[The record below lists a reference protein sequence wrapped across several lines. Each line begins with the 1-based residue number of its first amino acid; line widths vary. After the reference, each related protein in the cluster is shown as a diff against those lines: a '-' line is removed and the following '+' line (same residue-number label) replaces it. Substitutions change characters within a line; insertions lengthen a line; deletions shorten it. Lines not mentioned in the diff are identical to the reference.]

1 MHNMIIGETCLLAY
15 QLRRL
20 NIIQDENEL
29 FDNMITTLDGVHKLI
44 EDDFQHILNVQ
55 YLKHLNY
62 AYYPDHGISYSK
74 WVNTR
79 YSIDTNNIFSWPV
92 FSFFHYDAF
101 NIEQKDSIKRKTQ
114 RFEEKF
120 MSKENVNLFYYYRE
134 GKNFNIEKII
144 EKCSSLLLFL
154 ITKYNKQFK
163 LFLITKT
170 HDIKGVKFKDY
181 GSIQHLNFTSPSSWI
196 GTDDNWNGSSDN
208 DLFDNFLEH
217 YNTLF

>member
-1 MHNMIIGETCLLAY
+1 MHNLIIGETCLLSY

-20 NIIQDENEL
+20 NITEDKNEL
-29 FDNMITTLDGVHKLI
+29 FDNMLATIDGVYDLI
-44 EDDFQHILNVQ
+44 NDNFNNILNEE
-55 YLKHLNY
+55 YLEFINY
-62 AYYPDHGISYSK
+62 MYYPDHNISHSK
-74 WVNTR
+74 WINKK
-79 YSIDTNNIFSWPV
+79 YSLDKDNIFSWPV

-101 NIEQKDSIKRKTQ
+101 NQNQKDSIMRKTS
-114 RFEEKF
+114 RFKSKLED
-120 MSKENVNLFYYYRE
+120 KENVNLFYYYRE
-134 GKNFNIEKII
+134 GKNYNLNKIF

-154 ITKYNKQFK
+154 TTKYNKQFK

-181 GSIQHLNFTSPSSWI
+181 GSIQHFNFTSPSSWI

-208 DLFDNFLEH
+208 DLFDSFLEH

>member
-44 EDDFQHILNVQ
+44 EDDFCDILNDQ

-62 AYYPDHGISYSK
+62 AYYPDHNISYSK
-74 WVNTR
+74 WVNTK
-79 YSIDTNNIFSWPV
+79 YSIDANNIFSWPV
-92 FSFFHYDAF
+92 FSFFHYDDF
-101 NIEQKDSIKRKTQ
+101 NIRQKDSIKRKTQ
-114 RFEEKF
+114 RFKEKF

-170 HDIKGVKFKDY
+170 HGIKGVKFKDY
-181 GSIQHLNFTSPSSWI
+181 DSIQHLNFTSPSSWI
-196 GTDDNWNGSSDN
+196 GDDDNWNGSSDN
-208 DLFDNFLEH
+208 DLFDSFLEH